1 MIRYTLFTSSEEI
14 CMASIASVIENIV
27 PVSDFSHGKAA
38 SIFRRITNQVP
49 VTVVKNNRPVAVIT
63 TPEEFAYLS
72 EAEENIVLLE
82 MALERLAANK
92 DGSPIPEDAVLEK
105 LGLTQQDLDAI
116 ADSEIEFE

>member
-1 MIRYTLFTSSEEI
+1 
-14 CMASIASVIENIV
+14 MASIASVIENIV

-49 VTVVKNNRPVAVIT
+49 VTVVKNNRPVAVIA

>member
-1 MIRYTLFTSSEEI
+1 MV
-14 CMASIASVIENIV
+14 SIASFIENIV

-38 SIFRRITNQVP
+38 NIFRRVTDQAP

-82 MALERLAANK
+82 MALERLAANQ
-92 DGSPIPEDAVLEK
+92 DTTPLPERDVLER
-105 LGLTQQDLDAI
+105 LGLSQQDLDAVP
-116 ADSEIEFE
+116 DSEIDFE